1 MTLPMRAALVLLGAL
16 AHEPAVLA
24 EERVLSVMAS
34 AYNSVAAQTDRLPN
48 QGAWGDRIE
57 PGMKVVAVSRDLLRA
72 GLKRGT
78 KIRIDGLEGEWTVLD
93 RTLDNEPAARVLLDG
108 VLSLGIRFMQD
119 NGEWTDRWP
128 PENMAGP
135 LGWRQRP
142 RAVEFVLETEQEG
155 LITRLVEVAP

>member
-93 RTLDNEPAARVLLDG
+93 RTPSRWRNTIDIYMGTDVKAAREWGRRRVT
-108 VLSLGIRFMQD
+108 IRWTEGASESARAEKGT
-119 NGEWTDRWP
+119 NGNAADR
-128 PENMAGP
+128 A
-135 LGWRQRP
+135 P
-142 RAVEFVLETEQEG
+142 RLRAMF
-155 LITRLVEVAP
+155 RLREC

>member
-1 MTLPMRAALVLLGAL
+1 
-16 AHEPAVLA
+16 EPAVLA

-93 RTLDNEPAARVLLDG
+93 RTPSRWRNPIDIYMGTDVKAAREWGRRRVT
-108 VLSLGIRFMQD
+108 IRWTEGASESARAEKGT
-119 NGEWTDRWP
+119 NGNAADR
-128 PENMAGP
+128 A
-135 LGWRQRP
+135 P
-142 RAVEFVLETEQEG
+142 RLRAMF
-155 LITRLVEVAP
+155 RLREC